1 MKKRNSLIIT
11 IIFALILTVPVL
23 TDNSFVNSIIENV
36 KGIAA
41 SINNSE
47 KATNSQIS
55 IDPELL
61 AIPYTNSGD
70 IVIHH
75 NGFSLL
81 YSEKYEQAA
90 WVAYLLTKKEV
101 YGKIP
106 RSNNFRE
113 DPTILSGSAKLE
125 DYKGSGYDRG
135 HLAPAGDLKWSK
147 ISMQDSFYLSNMSP
161 QTPGFNRDLWRRL
174 EEWVRTQ
181 TIKNK
186 ELIVVTGPVLTDGPF
201 KKIGIDKVAVPKRYF
216 KVLLDFEEPEVKA
229 IGFIME
235 NRASNKPVT
244 YFAVSVDTVEE
255 TTGIDFFYLLP
266 DTLED
271 KLESQ
276 NNIKLWQ

>member
-81 YSEKYEQAA
+81 YSEIYEQAA